1 MKEIYVVTNILG
13 ETLDAV
19 GLGGL
24 NAFLIDFPSELSEI
38 ANERRLTELKNRVK
52 QNLINETVGRINLDP
67 LGLLAGQPLFGK
79 DYKITKPAKGIPIP
93 GLGALTD
100 LTDINLL
107 ALRKNPLPDGAFDWD
122 QPMRD
127 PFSVSTID
135 ITKKLLKYTGK
146 GTQDLLFNSLAPNKY
161 GPIIEGKKFDR
172 KLGRRSK
179 DANQPPQ
186 KLGYLA
192 FGNDEKFEISKKA
205 QRRRDDDLKQ
215 HSKTAKQLA
224 STIPQNVTQNVNLKE
239 VEVVGVSKARDSRP
253 DIPITP
259 TESENPSVDT
269 LTTNEKLKFQ
279 GFEFEAYGQELDH
292 NLNSE
297 KRLEDDGH
305 IFSCDPLCICLHRIT
320 TSFHHSFGLS
330 FGNPMNLPGVP
341 ATFVDLSIIFCVYD
355 NKPLFGVSTTI
366 TYVLANYKS

>member
-1 MKEIYVVTNILG
+1 MCITEI
-13 ETLDAV
+13 
-19 GLGGL
+19 
-24 NAFLIDFPSELSEI
+24 FL
-38 ANERRLTELKNRVK
+38 
-52 QNLINETVGRINLDP
+52 
-67 LGLLAGQPLFGK
+67 
-79 DYKITKPAKGIPIP
+79 
-93 GLGALTD
+93 D
-100 LTDINLL
+100 LT
-107 ALRKNPLPDGAFDWD
+107 K
-122 QPMRD
+122 
-127 PFSVSTID
+127 
-135 ITKKLLKYTGK
+135 
-146 GTQDLLFNSLAPNKY
+146 
-161 GPIIEGKKFDR
+161 
-172 KLGRRSK
+172 
-179 DANQPPQ
+179 

-205 QRRRDDDLKQ
+205 QRRRDDYLKQ

-305 IFSCDPLCICLHRIT
+305 IFSWDPSVSFHRIT
-320 TSFHHSFGLS
+320 PRFTELGSFDGTWTTNDGVLVKGDNSGHE
-330 FGNPMNLPGVP
+330 PGPQVWEL
-341 ATFVDLSIIFCVYD
+341 DLYWQ
-355 NKPLFGVSTTI
+355 
-366 TYVLANYKS
+366 